1 VQGAKKSKASRM
13 GGGGGDAL
21 GGKNKGSGFRNCP
34 HCGVYCHWTQ
44 KCCDKTS
51 GQVRCP
57 NPYT

>member
-1 VQGAKKSKASRM
+1 M